1 MKFEDAQVG
10 WGFKV
15 KQMSAEEKQKSLKN
29 PNDPNNLKVKLEEM
43 KKPIITGLN
52 LDLKS
57 GDFLTVV
64 G

>member
-1 MKFEDAQVG
+1 
-10 WGFKV
+10 
-15 KQMSAEEKQKSLKN
+15 MSAEEKQKSLKN